1 MKVLYGLSTSVGD
14 PKVAEHSR
22 STATAEPCT
31 EPSRSMVGVV
41 EIAQQ
46 FHDLMW
52 IDVAKIVKCQEW
64 GHIFNNFTA
73 FSVNILHIGSFFVKS
88 NYFK

>member
-1 MKVLYGLSTSVGD
+1 
-14 PKVAEHSR
+14 
-22 STATAEPCT
+22 
-31 EPSRSMVGVV
+31 MVGVV
-41 EIAQQ
+41 EIVQQ
-46 FHDLMW
+46 FHDLKW